1 MIIPIKGVFSKDEV
15 AQFRTHLDSAPWQDG
30 KLSAGSHAQSQKQN
44 RQLNV
49 DSLVSRTLSDK
60 ILTVLARQAT
70 FVSAALPLK
79 ILPPMFNRYDSGDGY
94 GFHVDNAVRIVP
106 GSSIRIRTDLSATIF
121 FSEPEQYEGGELE
134 IESNCGNQLIKLGAG
149 DMILYPS
156 TSLHRVRPVTKGHRF
171 ASFFWIQS
179 MIRDHE
185 QRQVLFDL
193 DQSVQSLT
201 MLHSHDHADVVRLS
215 AVYHRLIRQLADT

>member
-1 MIIPIKGVFSKDEV
+1 MIIPIKGVFSKEEV
-15 AQFRTHLDSAPWQDG
+15 AQFRAHLDSAPWQDG
-30 KLSAGSHAQSQKQN
+30 RLSAGSQAQSQKQN
-44 RQLNV
+44 SQLNV
-49 DSLVSRTLSDK
+49 DSLVARKLSDK
-60 ILTVLARQAT
+60 ILSVLARQPT

-79 ILPPMFNRYDSGDGY
+79 ILPPMFNRYGSGDGY

-134 IESNCGNQLIKLGAG
+134 IESSCGNQLIKLGAG

-156 TSLHRVRPVTKGHRF
+156 TSLHRVRPVCKGQRF

-185 QRQVLFDL
+185 QRQILFDL

-201 MLHSHDHADVVRLS
+201 IQHGHDHTDVVRLS
-215 AVYHRLIRQLADT
+215 AAYHRLIRQLADT